1 MFCRVSPGRA
11 RRFYAGMLSVC
22 MWLIASDAMAM
33 QRDSLTISEA
43 VNMVLQK
50 SHSLKSLAS
59 QLAAAQAKTEGS
71 KTAYY
76 PSVSADLSYA
86 NIGPADNLKIQFGG
100 MDLALAPA
108 NNYDAHVGA
117 GIVLF
122 DFGKRKLNTDAAQL
136 SEQIIRD
143 KTADAANGIV
153 FQVVSLITTIAMMQ
167 QGAAIQNENIGT
179 LERHLNIVKKRVETG
194 TGTDYDVLKT
204 QAQLAFSQAALL
216 DIGNNLAKLRITF
229 SSLMGAPAD
238 SLPSIKTNLDSTHY
252 AGNIDSLVS
261 IALTQRTEIITQRT
275 TVETLKIRKELIE
288 KEMVPVLDAAVST
301 GVKDGYPSMNP
312 SDINALK
319 FNWVA
324 SARVHVPLYD
334 GSRERYHLKEVQAD
348 LDAANEVLA
357 DMVEKVRA
365 EVLSAFS
372 DVTTA
377 YLKLA
382 SSAMQVKLGEESL
395 RLAQKS
401 LEAGTLTNDDVLNTE
416 KDYSQAK
423 LVDLQDHIRYMLS
436 LYSLKQATGV
446 SLVKEHPY

>member
-1 MFCRVSPGRA
+1 
-11 RRFYAGMLSVC
+11 
-22 MWLIASDAMAM
+22 MWLIASDALAM

-59 QLAAAQAKTEGS
+59 QLAAAQAKTEDS
-71 KTAYY
+71 KKAYY

-122 DFGKRKLNTDAAQL
+122 DFGKRKLNTKAAQL

-143 KTADAANGIV
+143 KTAGAANSIV
-153 FQVVSLITTIAMMQ
+153 FQVVSLITNIAMMQ
-167 QGAAIQNENIGT
+167 QGVAIQNENIGT

-204 QAQLAFSQAALL
+204 RAQLAFSQAALL
-216 DIGNNLAKLRITF
+216 DISNNLAKLRITLA
-229 SSLMGAPAD
+229 SLMSVPAD
-238 SLPSIKTNLDSTHY
+238 SLPSIKTNLDSTQY
-252 AGNIDSLVS
+252 TGTVDSLVS
-261 IALTQRTEIITQRT
+261 IALMQRTEIIAMRNTI
-275 TVETLKIRKELIE
+275 ETLKIRKEVIA
-288 KEMVPVLDAAVST
+288 KEMVPVLGAGIST

-312 SDINALK
+312 SDINAPK
-319 FNWVA
+319 FNWAA
-324 SARVHVPLYD
+324 SAQLHVPLYD
-334 GSRERYHLKEVQAD
+334 GSREQYHLKEVQAD

-365 EVLSAFS
+365 EVLSALS
-372 DVTTA
+372 DVNTA
-377 YLKLA
+377 YAKLS

-395 RLAQKS
+395 KLAQKS
-401 LEAGTLTNDDVLNTE
+401 FEAGALTNDDVLNTE

-436 LYSLKQATGV
+436 LYSLRQATGV
-446 SLVKEHPY
+446 SLVKERP